1 MANRLKSILTD
12 FFQQAD
18 LVLLALCCVST
29 LYGIVLIFS
38 ATQYMENGRWLRYV
52 GVQGAAMVIGV
63 CAYIFMSMLDLEN
76 VMKRW
81 KWLVVFN
88 IVFIGLLKT
97 PLGVG
102 HSTGNVA
109 WLKFPRI
116 PFQIGPA
123 EVVKISFTLLLAKQM
138 EWLREEKRDL
148 KSFRSALMAAGHTL
162 FLMGWYVIISKD
174 MGNAL
179 TFFFIFLC
187 MAFAAGFALRWF
199 ALLFAGIGGAVAAL
213 LLLDLVPESME
224 YMVNRFRI
232 LFDHSLDPLGVGW
245 QQNRSLLAIGSGGVF
260 GQGYMNGTQ
269 SQNSESTNLPK
280 RWTDFIF
287 SVCGEELGL
296 IGCFLIILLL
306 AALIF
311 RVLLVAY
318 QSQSHFHSYVCVG
331 MAAMLIYQTVIN
343 IGMCLFV
350 MPTIGVTLP
359 FFSYGGSSIVT
370 LYTAMGVVSNIKKRT
385 LSMDRRSRSLL

>member
-1 MANRLKSILTD
+1 
-12 FFQQAD
+12 
-18 LVLLALCCVST
+18 
-29 LYGIVLIFS
+29 
-38 ATQYMENGRWLRYV
+38 
-52 GVQGAAMVIGV
+52 
-63 CAYIFMSMLDLEN
+63 
-76 VMKRW
+76 
-81 KWLVVFN
+81 
-88 IVFIGLLKT
+88 
-97 PLGVG
+97 
-102 HSTGNVA
+102 
-109 WLKFPRI
+109 
-116 PFQIGPA
+116 
-123 EVVKISFTLLLAKQM
+123 
-138 EWLREEKRDL
+138 
-148 KSFRSALMAAGHTL
+148 
-162 FLMGWYVIISKD
+162 
-174 MGNAL
+174 
-179 TFFFIFLC
+179 
-187 MAFAAGFALRWF
+187 MAFTAGFALRWF
-199 ALLFAGIGGAVAAL
+199 VLLFAGIGGTVSAVL
-213 LLLDLVPESME
+213 FLDLVPESME
-224 YMVNRFRI
+224 YMVNRFRV

-245 QQNRSLLAIGSGGVF
+245 HQTRSLLAIGSGGVF

-269 SQNSESTNLPK
+269 SQSSESQSLPK

-287 SVCGEELGL
+287 SVFGEELGL

>member
-1 MANRLKSILTD
+1 MADRLKSILAD

-18 LVLLALCCVST
+18 LVLLGLCCVST
-29 LYGIVLIFS
+29 LYGMVLIFS
-38 ATQYMENGRWLRYV
+38 ATHFMETAKVIRYV
-52 GVQGAAMVIGV
+52 GVQGAAMAIGI

-88 IVFIGLLKT
+88 IVFIGLLRT

-109 WLKFPRI
+109 WLKFPGI

-123 EVVKISFTLLLAKQM
+123 EVVKISFTLLLAKQL

-148 KSFRSALMAAGHTL
+148 KSFRSALLAAGHTL
-162 FLMGWYVIISKD
+162 LLMGWYVVISRD

-199 ALLFAGIGGAVAAL
+199 VLLFAGIGGTAAAML
-213 LLLDLVPESME
+213 TLDLVPKSME

-245 QQNRSLLAIGSGGVF
+245 QQTRSLLAIGSGGVF

-269 SQNSESTNLPK
+269 SQSSESQSLPM

-296 IGCFLIILLL
+296 IGCLLIILLL
-306 AALIF
+306 TAVIF
-311 RVLLVAY
+311 RVLLVAKRA
-318 QSQSHFHSYVCVG
+318 QIHFHSYVCVG
-331 MAAMLIYQTVIN
+331 MAAMLIYQAVIN

-359 FFSYGGSSIVT
+359 FFSYGGSSIVM

-385 LSMDRRSRSLL
+385 LSMERRGRALL

>member
-109 WLKFPRI
+109 WLKFPGI

-331 MAAMLIYQTVIN
+331 MAAMLVYQTIIN
-343 IGMCLFV
+343 IGMCLFI

-370 LYTAMGVVSNIKKRT
+370 LYTSMGVVSNIKKRT
-385 LSMDRRSRSLL
+385 LSMERRGRSML